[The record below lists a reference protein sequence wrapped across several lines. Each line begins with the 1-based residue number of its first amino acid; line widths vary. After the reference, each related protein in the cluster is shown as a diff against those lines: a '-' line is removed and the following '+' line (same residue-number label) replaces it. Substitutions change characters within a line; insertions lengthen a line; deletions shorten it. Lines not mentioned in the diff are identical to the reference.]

1 MDFWYSFHWSSLE
14 FEWKFHPCMVL
25 LHCLLVF
32 GKWLDHWLRQLTCV
46 DISHWKWKVK
56 EKVTQS
62 CLTLCDPI
70 DYTVHGIFQARILE
84 CVVYPFSRG
93 SSWLGNQPGV
103 SHIAG
108 GFFANWAIREAHIS
122 LYDIKNVT
130 MDNMTTNIFKS
141 EHYLNTGDPY
151 NSWWAV
157 TSFPKP

>member
-84 CVVYPFSRG
+84 WVAFPFSRVA
-93 SSWLGNQPGV
+93 SWPRNQTRV
-103 SHIAG
+103 CCIAG
-108 GFFANWAIREAHIS
+108 RFFTNWAIREVLCLSWKAFIS
-122 LYDIKNVT
+122 PSFLKYSFLDT
-130 MDNMTTNIFKS
+130 MFMAVFSFI
-141 EHYLNTGDPY
+141 LN
-151 NSWWAV
+151 AL
-157 TSFPKP
+157 